1 MAKEKK
7 QKRLPHGAQKGR
19 RAMTGQKKALA
30 PAAPEAEE
38 PIVAAVP
45 AEAPKVRKKPGP
57 KPKTAEQKAEDAKKR
72 AELKQAEANLKP
84 EVILQ
89 YQGAEARVDALVEA
103 AEAAFKAEHKRTP
116 VTGLRLYLKPE
127 ENAAYY
133 VINDDSFGKVD
144 L

>member
-1 MAKEKK
+1 MPKVKK
-7 QKRLPHGAQKGR
+7 QSSKP
-19 RAMTGQKKALA
+19 M
-30 PAAPEAEE
+30 EE
-38 PIVAAVP
+38 QGKPTAKQAD
-45 AEAPKVRKKPGP
+45 APKERKKPGP

>member
-1 MAKEKK
+1 MARKSRKN
-7 QKRLPHGAQKGR
+7 
-19 RAMTGQKKALA
+19 TA
-30 PAAPEAEE
+30 PSAAPEAEE
-38 PIVAAVP
+38 PVVAAVP

-57 KPKTAEQKAEDAKKR
+57 KHKTAEQKAEDAKKR